1 MKFTE
6 PDFQV
11 LATRLDKLESQNRR
25 WKLAA
30 ILLAVSTSALV
41 QMAAKRADQVDSTT
55 IRAHFVEAQEFILKD
70 PDGQVFAR
78 LTLSPSKRVDGR
90 MLLNYGPALQFYN
103 ENGKPIWTAPQEPL
117 MVPAR

>member
-41 QMAAKRADQVDSTT
+41 LMAAKRADQVDSST
-55 IRAHFVEAQEFILKD
+55 IRALRGGAGIYSQRPRWSGVRSADAKSE
-70 PDGQVFAR
+70 
-78 LTLSPSKRVDGR
+78 
-90 MLLNYGPALQFYN
+90 
-103 ENGKPIWTAPQEPL
+103 
-117 MVPAR
+117 